1 MSEKSGGTATT
12 GRIKKPRTGDGRGR
26 GKGNERGSQV
36 NEKTLITGTKRSTG
50 IAEITTQ
57 TWCGPKMTLYSSAWD
72 VHLLP
77 PSQSSFTELTP
88 TSPTV
93 CPPRPLP
100 AGVLLLPVR
109 FEYVNAQVG
118 SVTFGRDETSKSFS
132 FLTCS
137 LHAFTSATEMMQ
149 ETLLRLLFLGLNQV
163 EKHLQPCGDRGTK
176 TTCLLSCLFKEAPS
190 KSSSHLGF

>member
-1 MSEKSGGTATT
+1 MCEILLRSHSLNHFLFSKPFQGGEGRVSEKNGGTATT

-57 TWCGPKMTLYSSAWD
+57 TCCGPKMTLYSSAWD
-72 VHLLP
+72 VHLLS

-93 CPPRPLP
+93 CPPSTP
-100 AGVLLLPVR
+100 ACGGV
-109 FEYVNAQVG
+109 AA
-118 SVTFGRDETSKSFS
+118 
-132 FLTCS
+132 TC
-137 LHAFTSATEMMQ
+137 TI
-149 ETLLRLLFLGLNQV
+149 
-163 EKHLQPCGDRGTK
+163 
-176 TTCLLSCLFKEAPS
+176 
-190 KSSSHLGF
+190 